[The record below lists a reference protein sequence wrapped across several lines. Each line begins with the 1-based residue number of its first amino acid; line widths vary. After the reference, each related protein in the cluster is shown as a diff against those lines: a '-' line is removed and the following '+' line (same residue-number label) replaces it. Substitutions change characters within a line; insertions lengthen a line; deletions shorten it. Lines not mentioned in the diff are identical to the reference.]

1 MAAQTDVISEETSDS
16 EPAVVESNSTQS
28 FDSFEIPSQ
37 ETVEEFNI
45 EEASASSTEE
55 QDNKSSAP
63 SDDMGLPEGFDMSAL
78 DGLDDLLK
86 EAGL

>member
-1 MAAQTDVISEETSDS
+1 AAQTDVVSEAASNA
-16 EPAVVESNSTQS
+16 EPVVVESNSTQS

-45 EEASASSTEE
+45 EEASASATEKQE
-55 QDNKSSAP
+55 NKSSTP